1 MAPVT
6 VAPAGPARA
15 VPAMRPERIILVCGT
30 ATEVGKTWVSSQ
42 LLSKLRA
49 RGVTLAARKPAQSF
63 DIDAEGGRL
72 GGATDAEILA
82 AASGEDPDEV
92 CHPFR
97 SYHRAMAP
105 PMAAEALGLPPFTVG
120 DLIQELLWPAGQVQV
135 GVVEMAGGV
144 RSPQAADGDTTEV
157 ITGLAPDLV
166 LLVADAGLGTL
177 NGVRMSMDAL
187 RTVTR
192 AAEEIPV
199 VVVLDRFDG
208 HHDIHRRNR
217 QWLTDR
223 LGYLVV
229 VAPGEETV
237 LADLALGPSYQ
248 L

>member
-1 MAPVT
+1 MAR
-6 VAPAGPARA
+6 AERARA
-15 VPAMRPERIILVCGT
+15 VSAMRPERIVLVCGT
-30 ATEVGKTWVSSQ
+30 ATEVGKTWVSSR
-42 LLSKLRA
+42 LLRELRA
-49 RGVTLAARKPAQSF
+49 RGVTVAARKPAQSF
-63 DIDAEGGRL
+63 DVDAEGARL
-72 GGATDAEILA
+72 GGATDAEKLG
-82 AASGEDPDEV
+82 AASDEDPDEV

-105 PMAAEALGLPPFTVG
+105 PMAAEALGLPPFTVA
-120 DLIQELLWPAGQVQV
+120 DIIEELVWPPGQVGV

-157 ITGLAPDLV
+157 ITAVAPDLV

-187 RTVTR
+187 CTVTR
-192 AAEEIPV
+192 AADIPV

-229 VAPGEETV
+229 VAPGEEAI
-237 LADLALGPSYQ
+237 LADLALSPGLRP
-248 L
+248 